1 MAEGTIQDHQITAS
15 SVKRHKSRSA
25 SNARLNYTGDIYNSG
40 AWCPQITTNSWIQ
53 VNLTVSRLVIGVVT
67 QGRSDVEEWVIRF
80 EMKYSEDGSNWYY
93 IHPDKPGE
101 TNVSK
106 WSFFEL

>member
-1 MAEGTIQDHQITAS
+1 MENGTIQDNQITAS
-15 SVKRHKSRSA
+15 SVKWHKSRSA
-25 SNARLNYTGDIYNSG
+25 SNARLNFTGDIYNSG

-67 QGRSDVEEWVIRF
+67 QGRADAKYLVTRF
-80 EMKYSEDGSNWYY
+80 EMKYSDDGSNWYY
-93 IHPDKPGE
+93 VYPEEAGE

-106 WSFFEL
+106 